1 MQKKSA
7 AEMVVGWPDSMLAS
21 STLLKNVLRP
31 RDLICCWESYV
42 LMLQKNKKQKTKK
55 LSESCAIYFEIHIY
69 VNDDSQHLGV

>member
-42 LMLQKNKKQKTKK
+42 LMLQKNKKQKNFQKAVPFILK
-55 LSESCAIYFEIHIY
+55 YIYM
-69 VNDDSQHLGV
+69 